1 MLNITPTPQV
11 GTEIYHAPQQ
21 EKKIK
26 GTNIKNQEKKLFF
39 VNDISSPWNLL

>member
-11 GTEIYHAPQQ
+11 GTEIYDAPQQ

-26 GTNIKNQEKKLFF
+26 GINIKNKETKLLF